1 MKNRFIRKNIFRRE
15 KISWKT
21 RANVNRRRTD
31 NTMIKRKR
39 AKGQRSKK
47 KLTHK
52 IKDRVIRTPLKNGG
66 DRN

>member
-21 RANVNRRRTD
+21 RATVNRRRTD
-31 NTMIKRKR
+31 NTMVKRKR
-39 AKGQRSKK
+39 SKGQRSKK

-52 IKDRVIRTPLKNGG
+52 IKDRVTRTPLKNGG